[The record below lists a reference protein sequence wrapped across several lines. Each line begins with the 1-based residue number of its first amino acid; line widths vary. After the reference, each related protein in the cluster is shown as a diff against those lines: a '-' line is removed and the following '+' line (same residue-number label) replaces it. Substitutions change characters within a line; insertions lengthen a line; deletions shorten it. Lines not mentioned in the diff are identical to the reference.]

1 MFEAVL
7 KLKTTKV
14 SDNAHRELTWL
25 LGEMMVKTGKTQ
37 TYNHVGD
44 ALILQS
50 LFMPAA
56 LIEKIVVAMLQSL
69 SGNREKDL
77 INRPK
82 TRKLKDPNSWS
93 VVC

>member
-1 MFEAVL
+1 M
-7 KLKTTKV
+7 
-14 SDNAHRELTWL
+14 
-25 LGEMMVKTGKTQ
+25 TGKTQ

-44 ALILQS
+44 ALILHS

-69 SGNREKDL
+69 SGNREKAL
-77 INRPK
+77 IKRPI
-82 TRKLKDPNSWS
+82 TRKLKDSNSWL